1 VASDYEKSEARRMG
15 FDYIWAGV
23 AGQIFGAVMLLAV
36 RDQRSE
42 GPIVTAI
49 VVLMLGT
56 AVLAGG
62 FGKFAIYHGRSRW
75 WGLMSLT
82 SLVGVMFM
90 FALVGVPKTRQSGG
104 FEVMYAPAMQKD
116 VWRMD
121 VRICVEESLGAG
133 KWEPI
138 QMQLPRGASVLS
150 AAKTLAEAVPA
161 LGGAIDTAIFR
172 INGKPAKPADDL
184 SEGDELTIAGDA
196 PPTEAVPTQP
206 TV

>member
-1 VASDYEKSEARRMG
+1 MVMAV
-15 FDYIWAGV
+15 FD
-23 AGQIFGAVMLLAV
+23 QHN
-36 RDQRSE
+36 E

-49 VVLMLGT
+49 VVLTLGT

-90 FALVGVPKTRQSGG
+90 FAMVGVPKNRQSGG
-104 FEVMYAPAMQKD
+104 FEVMYVLAMQKD

-121 VRICVEESLGAG
+121 VRISVEESLGAG

-161 LGGAIDTAIFR
+161 LNAAIDTAVFR
-172 INGKPAKPADDL
+172 VNGKPAKPVDDL
-184 SEGDELTIAGDA
+184 SEGDELTIAGNPPPAEEA
-196 PPTEAVPTQP
+196 PSQLAVEIAPATGADYR
-206 TV
+206 T